1 MCAYAVVCVSL
12 RVCLCVDVG
21 VCVCDCVLC
30 VVCCVVVWCG
40 VVSCGVLCVLV
51 CVGMC
56 VSARSTLKIS
66 EIEQLYQVW
75 RMIGGLGHVL
85 FSTCSQT
92 LKFVTSSGFFR

>member
-1 MCAYAVVCVSL
+1 MRLCVCVSFL
-12 RVCLCVDVG
+12 RVCLCVGVG

-30 VVCCVVVWCG
+30 